1 MKYKWIHCTVF
12 FLVVAHAAF
21 GVVPQKIELQNFE
34 DYLKGKVDGLSL
46 SYEGTLT
53 LSPREEKVT
62 GPAEEFFLSILP
74 LSDGDL
80 YLGTGHSGKIY
91 RVGKDGKAELY
102 FQAPEMDILCMV
114 LDPKGN
120 LYAGSSPNGK
130 IYRITT
136 KGKGD
141 VFFNPQEKY
150 IWDLLFNSEGHLL
163 AAVGESGGIYEI
175 NSQGEGSMILKAAE
189 NHILCMKTGR
199 NGDLLAGSGG
209 KGLVYRI
216 SLGKKASVLFESA
229 YEEIKSITLDGAGN
243 IYAAAGGAL
252 VKPVKDEIASVAL
265 KTETEV
271 TVTASASQAPVQR
284 VSPVAGEQPGV
295 LFRIS
300 PEGIAKKLW
309 ESDEELIYTLLWDDA
324 ERRLLFGTGN
334 HGRIYVLDREDK
346 ISLLLQKDSE
356 QVYQMISPEAK
367 IYALANNPSDLSL
380 LFPEQRFSGE
390 YLSQVYDTKTLSSWG
405 RIAWEAEIPSGT
417 VIQFQ
422 TRSGNSRLPNLTW
435 SDWSPPYQK
444 KDGEQILSPKAQYI
458 QFKTGFKTQSGKV
471 SPLLAR
477 MSMFYLQTNIAPS
490 LAKLEVLSPN
500 EVFLKPPEQEEIIWG
515 ADVSASG
522 EGKADEKAK
531 ILLLAKKVQRKGFQT
546 VIWEAEDEN
555 QDALLYTI
563 SIRKEEEKK
572 WRALKANWTEK
583 IFAFDTLSYPDG
595 VYYVKVEASD
605 ASANPPGNELKKEKI
620 SRSFVIDNSVPVIQN
635 FQALRNKKVLSVS
648 FVAEDAFSPIKEVL
662 FLIKPGEWKSLFPED
677 GICDSKRESFKITI
691 PLSPDAD
698 DLITVKVVDSQA
710 NTGVQRASF

>member
-1 MKYKWIHCTVF
+1 MKYRWLSSIVF
-12 FLVVAHAAF
+12 LLVVVHAAF

-46 SYEGTLT
+46 SYEGILT

-91 RVGKDGKAELY
+91 RIGKDGKAEIY
-102 FQAPEMDILCMV
+102 FQVPEMDILCMV

-120 LYAGSSPNGK
+120 LYAGTSPNGK
-130 IYRITT
+130 IYKITA

-150 IWDLLFNSEGHLL
+150 IWDLLFNNEDHLL
-163 AAVGESGGIYEI
+163 AAVGENGGIYEI
-175 NSQGEGSMILKAAE
+175 NSQGEGSMILKAEE
-189 NHILCMKTGR
+189 NHILCIKTDR

-216 SLGKKASVLFESA
+216 SPGNKAAVLFESA
-229 YEEIKSITLDGAGN
+229 YEEIKSIALDGSGN

-252 VKPVKDEIASVAL
+252 VKPVKDEIASVSF

-271 TVTASASQAPVQR
+271 TVTASASQAPVQK
-284 VSPVAGEQPGV
+284 VFPAAGEQPGT

-309 ESDEELIYTLLWDDA
+309 ESDDELIYTLLWDDA
-324 ERRLLFGTGN
+324 EKRLLFGTGN
-334 HGRIYVLDREDK
+334 HGRIYVLDRDDK

-367 IYALANNPSDLSL
+367 IYVLANNPSDLSL

-405 RIAWEAEIPSGT
+405 RIVWEADSPSGT
-417 VIQFQ
+417 VLQFQ
-422 TRSGNSRLPNLTW
+422 TRSGNSRLPNLSW
-435 SDWSPPYQK
+435 SVWSPPYQK

-458 QFKTGFKTQSGKV
+458 QFKTNFKTQSGKV
-471 SPLLAR
+471 SPRLAR
-477 MSMFYLQTNIAPS
+477 MSLFYLQTNIAPS
-490 LAKLEVLSPN
+490 LTKLELFPPN
-500 EVFLKPPEQEEIIWG
+500 QVFLKPPEQEEIIWG

-522 EGKADEKAK
+522 EGKADEKVK
-531 ILLLAKKVQRKGFQT
+531 NLLLAKKVQRKGFQT

-563 SIRKEEEKK
+563 SIRKEEERK
-572 WRALKANWTEK
+572 WRVLKENWPDK

-605 ASANPPGNELKKEKI
+605 ASTNPPGKELKKEKI
-620 SRSFVIDNSVPVIQN
+620 SRSLVIDNSLPVIQN
-635 FQALRNKKVLSVS
+635 FQAVRNKNVLSVS

-662 FLIKPGEWKSLFPED
+662 FLIKPDEWKSIFPED
-677 GICDSKRESFKITI
+677 GICDSKRESFKIDI
-691 PLSPDAD
+691 PLSPNAD
-698 DLITVKVVDSQA
+698 DLITVKVVDSQD